1 MKSEEGR
8 QSMDFL
14 RRQSFWV
21 VVGGL
26 LVVALVVYL
35 VGVRRL
41 ASEDARLNRDL
52 ADADKQVKDLSA
64 SAEVPSEKWVEAAEQ
79 YEKELQGEYQEALK
93 RIQERGVDLY
103 KTLPNIPP
111 ADCVTQK
118 DKEGK
123 EYLLPTG
130 AVFKTRYPEAVAELD
145 KMLVDAHI
153 VVRPPGVTLP
163 QLTGA
168 IPSDDAII
176 RLQKMYWL
184 LRDVVDALAEGR
196 VPVDEVF
203 VLREEGSPE
212 AGEFGPSG
220 REGGRM
226 GGRGGM
232 GGTGEGGVAEVEET
246 PTEETLDVTRLG
258 GGERGSAGVA
268 SLQRFAGAN
277 VGVTT
282 AMQELFFNNQRR
294 LASWRRWTSANSP
307 SSSRPS
313 AICPG

>member
-1 MKSEEGR
+1 
-8 QSMDFL
+8 MDFL

-64 SAEVPSEKWVEAAEQ
+64 SADVPSEKWVEAAEQ

-93 RIQERGVDLY
+93 RIQERAVDLY
-103 KTLPNIPP
+103 KTLPNIQP

-123 EYLLPTG
+123 DYLLPTG
-130 AVFKTRYPEAVAELD
+130 AVFKTRYPEAVAELQ
-145 KMLVDAHI
+145 KMLADAHI
-153 VVRPPGVTLP
+153 VARPPGIVLP

-168 IPSDDAII
+168 IPSDDVIL
-176 RLQKMYWL
+176 RVQRTYWL
-184 LRDVVDALAEGR
+184 LRDVVDALAEAR

-203 VLREEGSPE
+203 LLREEGSPE
-212 AGEFGPSG
+212 AGQFGPSGPSGPSG
-220 REGGRM
+220 REGRM
-226 GGRGGM
+226 GGRGG
-232 GGTGEGGVAEVEET
+232 
-246 PTEETLDVTRLG
+246 RG
-258 GGERGSAGVA
+258 GGDGGDSHPRDVRRREAG
-268 SLQRFAGAN
+268 G
-277 VGVTT
+277 
-282 AMQELFFNNQRR
+282 
-294 LASWRRWTSANSP
+294 W
-307 SSSRPS
+307 
-313 AICPG
+313 